1 MQHWILTSAQEFY
14 ANAKDILD
22 KVHKTPEEIDVL
34 IKEDEK
40 GYAYY
45 DIMGLKENITFCLEN
60 KLDMALFCY

>member
-1 MQHWILTSAQEFY
+1 MISLLDEERLKAL
-14 ANAKDILD
+14 ANLLD
-22 KVHKTPEEIDVL
+22 KVHKTPEEIDLL

-45 DIMGLKENITFCLEN
+45 DIMGLKENIAFCLEN

>member
-1 MQHWILTSAQEFY
+1 MISLLDEERLKAL
-14 ANAKDILD
+14 ANLLD
-22 KVHKTPEEIDVL
+22 KVHKTPEEIDIL

-40 GYAYY
+40 SYTYY

>member
-1 MQHWILTSAQEFY
+1 MISLLDEEHLKAL
-14 ANAKDILD
+14 AKLLD